1 MQANVPVVSAR
12 VGCVTVFRKGLLV
25 RAHRSAALRDSNKN
39 FIAAPEVF
47 VQQIMEAL
55 AIQLR

>member
-1 MQANVPVVSAR
+1 MQASAQVVFAR

-25 RAHRSAALRDSNKN
+25 RAHRSAALRDFNKN

-47 VQQIMEAL
+47 VQQVMA
-55 AIQLR
+55 APATQLR

>member
-1 MQANVPVVSAR
+1 MQASAQVVFAR
-12 VGCVTVFRKGLLV
+12 VGFVTVFRKGLLV

-47 VQQIMEAL
+47 VQQVMA
-55 AIQLR
+55 APATQPR